1 MTTDLRNPTVSD
13 HERALLDG
21 VPKRAFLAGRWDD
34 GDGAFV
40 VEDPGTAAPLCEV
53 ADAGPEHAR
62 RALDA
67 AVAAQERWAA
77 TPSRVRS
84 ELLRSA
90 FEVVQARPGCTA
102 LVKPPAQTPLTAL
115 LLADILQQCGLPD
128 ATDWGLVGFVHTR
141 DLERALRVG
150 DRLQVGM
157 VGLNRGMVSDASAP
171 FGGVKQSG
179 LGREGGA
186 EGLREYQDTKYLAMS
201 AGARA

>member
-1 MTTDLRNPTVSD
+1 MVTRKVGP
-13 HERALLDG
+13 AL
-21 VPKRAFLAGRWDD
+21 
-34 GDGAFV
+34 
-40 VEDPGTAAPLCEV
+40 AA
-53 ADAGPEHAR
+53 
-62 RALDA
+62 
-67 AVAAQERWAA
+67 
-77 TPSRVRS
+77 
-84 ELLRSA
+84 
-90 FEVVQARPGCTA
+90 GCTA
-102 LVKPPAQTPLTAL
+102 IVKPPAQTPLTAL

-128 ATDWGLVGFVHTR
+128 ATDWGLVAFVHTR